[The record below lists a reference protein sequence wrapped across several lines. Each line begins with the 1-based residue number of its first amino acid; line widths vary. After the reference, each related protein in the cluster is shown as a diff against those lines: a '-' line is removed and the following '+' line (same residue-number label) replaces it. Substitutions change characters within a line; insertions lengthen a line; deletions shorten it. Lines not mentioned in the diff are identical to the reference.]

1 MVVVVDDDVVVG
13 VGVAAVVF
21 FLVWMMICNLI
32 VTFAAYNTLSIGA
45 VIH

>member
-1 MVVVVDDDVVVG
+1 MVVVVDDDVV
-13 VGVAAVVF
+13 VAAVVF